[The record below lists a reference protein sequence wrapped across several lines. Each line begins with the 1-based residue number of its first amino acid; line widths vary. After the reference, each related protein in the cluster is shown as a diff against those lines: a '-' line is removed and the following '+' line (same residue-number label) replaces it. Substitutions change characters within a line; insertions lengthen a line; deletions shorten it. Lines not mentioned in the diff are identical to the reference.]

1 MFEEVTTGRKSA
13 IDAVSFSAIAG
24 IMVLL
29 AYTTGMI
36 VLARLSG
43 LSITLAYFIYALIFL
58 VLPLN
63 SLKDDTERML
73 VKGLA
78 FVLTIFL
85 IVYYLHLDFSLLLS
99 AVLGLIVGAIRPLR
113 EYTGY

>member
-1 MFEEVTTGRKSA
+1 MFEEVSTGRKSA
-13 IDAVSFSAIAG
+13 IDAVSFSAIAA

-29 AYTTGMI
+29 AYTIGGI
-36 VLARLSG
+36 VLARASG
-43 LSITLAYFIYALIFL
+43 LSITLTYFIYALTFL
-58 VLPLN
+58 ILPLN
-63 SLKDDTERML
+63 SLKDDTERMI

-85 IVYYLHLDFSLLLS
+85 IVYYLHLDFSLLLA

-113 EYTGY
+113 DYTGY